1 MNILRFYS
9 VLICQ
14 FTLVVVVAGCQSGGG
29 SGDRSNDDPKPAIIE
44 GGDIEQMAQL
54 VAPAGTRFVSNT
66 SARLTVDLGS
76 YGGGPAYLSVY
87 SDYEAEGDS
96 YRIDYGSRMLA
107 KSFNTQK
114 NSSQLIYPQHLD
126 YVLVQVWFYSGAIK
140 PLTREVK
147 LSEDILLN
155 DWM

>member
-1 MNILRFYS
+1 MNILRFYL
-9 VLICQ
+9 VLICH
-14 FTLVVVVAGCQSGGG
+14 FTLVVAIAGCQAGGG
-29 SGDRSNDDPKPAIIE
+29 SGNGSNDDPKPAIIE
-44 GGDIEQMAQL
+44 GDGIEQMAQL

-114 NSSQLIYPQHLD
+114 DSSQLIYPQHLD
-126 YVLVQVWFYSGAIK
+126 HVLVQVWFYSGVIK

>member
-1 MNILRFYS
+1 MNILRFFS
-9 VLICQ
+9 VLIFQ
-14 FTLVVVVAGCQSGGG
+14 FTLVTTIAGCQPGGG

-44 GGDIEQMAQL
+44 GGDIEQMAEL

-66 SARLTVDLGS
+66 TARLTVDLGS

-87 SDYEAEGDS
+87 SDYKAEGDG

-114 NSSQLIYPQHLD
+114 DSSQLIYPQHLD
-126 YVLVQVWFYSGAIK
+126 HVLVQVWFYNGAIK

-147 LSEDILLN
+147 LSEDIMVKGWL
-155 DWM
+155 

>member
-1 MNILRFYS
+1 MKILRFYT
-9 VLICQ
+9 VLICH
-14 FTLVVVVAGCQSGGG
+14 FTLVVATAGCQSGSG
-29 SGDRSNDDPKPAIIE
+29 SGNGTNDDPKPAIIE

-66 SARLTVDLGS
+66 SAKLTVDLGS

-114 NSSQLIYPQHLD
+114 ESSQLIYPQHLD
-126 YVLVQVWFYSGAIK
+126 HVLVQVWFYNGAIK

-147 LSEDILLN
+147 LSEDIMVK
-155 DWM
+155 DWL

>member
-1 MNILRFYS
+1 MNILRIYS

-14 FTLVVVVAGCQSGGG
+14 FTLVVVVAGCQAGGG
-29 SGDRSNDDPKPAIIE
+29 SGGGANNDPKPAIIE
-44 GGDIEQMAQL
+44 GDDIEQMAQL

-114 NSSQLIYPQHLD
+114 DSSQ
-126 YVLVQVWFYSGAIK
+126 
-140 PLTREVK
+140 
-147 LSEDILLN
+147 
-155 DWM
+155 

>member
-1 MNILRFYS
+1 MNILRFCS
-9 VLICQ
+9 VLTFQ
-14 FTLVVVVAGCQSGGG
+14 FTLVVAIAGCQSDGGA
-29 SGDRSNDDPKPAIIE
+29 GDSSNDDPKPATIE
-44 GGDIEQMAQL
+44 GGDIEHMAQL

-66 SARLTVDLGS
+66 NARLTVDLGS

-87 SDYEAEGDS
+87 SDYKAEGDG

-114 NSSQLIYPQHLD
+114 DSSQLIYPQHLD
-126 YVLVQVWFYSGAIK
+126 HVLVQVWFYNGAIK

-147 LSEDILLN
+147 LSEDIMVK
-155 DWM
+155 DWL